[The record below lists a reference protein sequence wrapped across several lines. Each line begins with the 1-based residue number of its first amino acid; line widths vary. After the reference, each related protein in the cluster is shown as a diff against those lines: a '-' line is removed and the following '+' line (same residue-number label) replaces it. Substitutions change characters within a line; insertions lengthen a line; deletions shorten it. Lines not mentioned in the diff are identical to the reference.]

1 MGNAIKYIK
10 KEISNIS
17 SQCKEEEVRVFR
29 VTSETFIFSVE
40 FLKAAFSQQAKRKLQ
55 ECIDSYVN
63 EKIVL
68 ASEAISKY
76 AIEKISDGDVI
87 LVYGW

>member
-1 MGNAIKYIK
+1 MQRRRGKYIHSEF
-10 KEISNIS
+10 KE
-17 SQCKEEEVRVFR
+17 FR
-29 VTSETFIFSVE
+29 VTSLQMFTCNIIPVNF
-40 FLKAAFSQQAKRKLQ
+40 QAKNRLQ
-55 ECIDSYVN
+55 SCIDKYIN
-63 EKIVL
+63 EKIIL